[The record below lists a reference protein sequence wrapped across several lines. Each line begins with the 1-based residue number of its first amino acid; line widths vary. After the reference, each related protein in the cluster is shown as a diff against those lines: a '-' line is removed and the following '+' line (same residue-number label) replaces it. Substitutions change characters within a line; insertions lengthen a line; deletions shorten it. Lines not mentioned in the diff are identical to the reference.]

1 MPPVPVP
8 SPDDNPYAPP
18 TAELRLASNEHC
30 WRDGR
35 HVVLRRGGDLP
46 HRCLRCNRP
55 GLPRS
60 RGSTYSW
67 HSPWLFVLIPLN
79 IIVFAV
85 VALLVRRS
93 VKLHPVLCDSHR
105 RELRR
110 DWVLCLALLAAGL
123 LLLAAGLPGS
133 GPGSPA
139 GAPAAGD
146 RGGGVE
152 AGATHRHAHRP
163 ALGAPARRRPA
174 LPRQP
179 AALGRPAAAALMPG
193 RQPEAGIFLSPG
205 FLPSGW
211 RCSITALSSAPNSST
226 ADDR

>member
-1 MPPVPVP
+1 MPPVPLP

-55 GLPRS
+55 GLPRA

-110 DWVLCLALLAAGL
+110 DWILCLALLAAGL

-139 GAPAAGD
+139 GAGALVVAPVLLLLAIVVAAWKLGQLTVTRID
-146 RGGGVE
+146 RHWVRLRG
-152 AGATHRHAHRP
+152 AGQP
-163 ALGAPARRRPA
+163 FLDSLPPWDVPPLRR
-174 LPRQP
+174 
-179 AALGRPAAAALMPG
+179 
-193 RQPEAGIFLSPG
+193 
-205 FLPSGW
+205 
-211 RCSITALSSAPNSST
+211 
-226 ADDR
+226 